1 MKGKS
6 VFSGLTEKLETN
18 KKLKWMVYGA
28 LMLTALVIF
37 LSSLGSKKEN
47 ADNISTTTD
56 QVLNSS
62 AGVDSYAYQLES
74 RLEKILSGMR
84 GVGRVQVMLVLDSRA
99 ETVIASE
106 EQSSKTDSGITKSI
120 KPSTVSSSSGE
131 EPIILT
137 ELMPT
142 VCGVIVVAEG
152 AGDVAVQLDIISAV
166 STVLGIKQGKVQVF
180 EMNTKYQTEEIWRLE
195 YEKDRFQVYKEGHNC
210 FGVASRIA
218 CRRYISEHKA
228 E

>member
-62 AGVDSYAYQLES
+62 AGV
-74 RLEKILSGMR
+74 
-84 GVGRVQVMLVLDSRA
+84 DSRA

-166 STVLGIKQGKVQVF
+166 SIVLGIKQGKVQVF
-180 EMNTKYQTEEIWRLE
+180 EMNTKYQTE
-195 YEKDRFQVYKEGHNC
+195 
-210 FGVASRIA
+210 
-218 CRRYISEHKA
+218 
-228 E
+228 

>member
-1 MKGKS
+1 
-6 VFSGLTEKLETN
+6 
-18 KKLKWMVYGA
+18 
-28 LMLTALVIF
+28 
-37 LSSLGSKKEN
+37 
-47 ADNISTTTD
+47 
-56 QVLNSS
+56 
-62 AGVDSYAYQLES
+62 
-74 RLEKILSGMR
+74 MR

-106 EQSSKTDSGITKSI
+106 EQSSKTDSGTTRSI

-152 AGDVAVQLDIISAV
+152 AGDVSVQLDIISAV

-180 EMNTKYQTEEIWRLE
+180 EMNSKYQTE
-195 YEKDRFQVYKEGHNC
+195 
-210 FGVASRIA
+210 
-218 CRRYISEHKA
+218 
-228 E
+228 

>member
-47 ADNISTTTD
+47 ADNRSTTTD
-56 QVLNSS
+56 QVMNSS
-62 AGVDSYAYQLES
+62 ADVDSYAYQLES

-106 EQSSKTDSGITKSI
+106 EQSSKTDSGTTRSI

-180 EMNTKYQTEEIWRLE
+180 EMNTKYQTE
-195 YEKDRFQVYKEGHNC
+195 
-210 FGVASRIA
+210 
-218 CRRYISEHKA
+218 
-228 E
+228 